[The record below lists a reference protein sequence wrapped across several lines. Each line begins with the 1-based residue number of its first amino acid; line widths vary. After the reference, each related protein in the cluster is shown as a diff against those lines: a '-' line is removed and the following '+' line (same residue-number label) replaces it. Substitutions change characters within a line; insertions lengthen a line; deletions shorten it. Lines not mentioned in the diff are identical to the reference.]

1 MEILLTGISALECWR
16 FAAHVRR
23 LPRTLELRRALDK
36 PHACDLR
43 ALKEQGFGFL
53 SLPIHLLV
61 PEANMRCRHQAVAS
75 HVSADACRMAA
86 RMGEGVFAVPPEECF
101 LELAR
106 YFPFPYLVET
116 GFELCGQYAR
126 AVGEFDAQVKRP
138 PITSVA
144 KLTAFLEGQGSVPG
158 VRAARRALSYILDG
172 SMSPMETVDVELL
185 CLPVKLG
192 GYALPFPQMNGVI
205 SVEARHRSHVRKPYY
220 LCDLYWP
227 EARFAIEY
235 DSSLHHTGAARIAED
250 ASRRIDLAY
259 LGVEVATLTQRQAF
273 DRREMDRI
281 AQLLAK
287 RLGVRLRM
295 ERIDPAGAQGSLRN
309 QLLSPPRRDQ
319 GHGLLK
325 DI

>member
-16 FAAHVRR
+16 FAAHVRTF
-23 LPRTLELRRALDK
+23 PRTFELRRALDK
-36 PHACDLR
+36 PRARDLR

-53 SLPIHLLV
+53 SLPVHVLV

-75 HVSADACRMAA
+75 HVNADACRKVA
-86 RMGEGVFAVPPEECF
+86 RMGEGVYAVPPEECF

-106 YFPFPYLVET
+106 CLPFPYLVET
-116 GFELCGQYAR
+116 GFEICGRYAR
-126 AVGEFDAQVKRP
+126 AVGEFDELVKRP
-138 PITSVA
+138 QLTSVA
-144 KLTAFLEGQGSVPG
+144 KLAVFLEGQGSVPG
-158 VRAARRALSYILDG
+158 VRTARRALSYILDG

-192 GYALPFPQMNGVI
+192 GYAFPLPQMNGVV
-205 SVEARHRSHVRKPYY
+205 SVEARYRSHVRKPYY

-235 DSSLHHTGAARIAED
+235 DSNLHHTGAERIAED
-250 ASRRIDLAY
+250 AIRRIDLAY
-259 LGVEVATLTQRQAF
+259 LGIEVATLTQRQAF

-287 RLGVRLRM
+287 RLGIRLRM
-295 ERIDPAGAQGSLRN
+295 ERLDPAGAQGALRN

-319 GHGLLK
+319 GRGFLK